1 MKSECIT
8 GDVFQFM
15 EQLAPRQLA
24 YDWDPVGLQVG
35 SHNKPVKKVMVT
47 LDVLEAVVDEAIA
60 ENVDVIIAHHPLLF
74 KPVQQINTTT
84 PTGRII
90 QKLLTNDITVY
101 AAHTNLDI
109 TKNGVN
115 DALCDAI
122 GITNTRV
129 LVEKESEQLIKLAVY
144 VPRTH
149 VEEVRNAISEA
160 GAGHIGNY
168 SHCTFQTTGLGTFKP
183 LKGTNPF
190 IGSVDQ
196 LERVEEVKLES
207 IIEQS
212 KLPSA
217 LNAIRQSHPYE
228 EPAYDL
234 FPLKNEGN
242 VYGLGRIGELT
253 KTVDLKT
260 FCNHVKASLK
270 LDYLR
275 VIGRLDKQVKTVAVL
290 GGSGEKFIH
299 QAKRQGADVFITGD
313 MTFHLA
319 QDAQEMGLAV
329 IDAGHYAEKVMK
341 TSVQGYLISCFSDT
355 NVEVIVSTT
364 NTNPFQY
371 V

>member
-1 MKSECIT
+1 MKSEYIT
-8 GDVFQFM
+8 SDVFQFM
-15 EQLAPRQLA
+15 EQLAPKQLA

-35 SHNKPVKKVMVT
+35 SYNKPVQKVMVT
-47 LDVLEAVVDEAIA
+47 LDVLECVVDEAIG

-74 KPVQQINTTT
+74 KPIQQININT

-109 TKNGVN
+109 TENGVN
-115 DALCDAI
+115 DVLCDAI

-129 LVEKESEQLIKLAVY
+129 LAEEKNEQLIKLIVY
-144 VPRTH
+144 VPKTH
-149 VEEVRNAISEA
+149 VEELRNAISEA

-168 SHCTFQTTGLGTFKP
+168 SHCTFQTNGLGTFKP

-207 IIEQS
+207 IIEES

-217 LNAIRQSHPYE
+217 LSAIRQSHPYE

-234 FPLKNEGN
+234 FPLKNKGN
-242 VYGLGRIGELT
+242 VYGIGRIGDLA

-260 FCNHVKASLK
+260 LCEQVKASLK
-270 LDYLR
+270 LDHLR
-275 VIGRLDKQVKTVAVL
+275 VVGRLDKQVKKIAVL
-290 GGSGEKFIH
+290 GGSGEKYIY

-329 IDAGHYAEKVMK
+329 IDAGHYVEKVMK
-341 TSVQGYLISCFSDT
+341 TSVQEYLVNCFSDT

-364 NTNPFQY
+364 NTDPFQY